1 MPQTIPVITSI
12 GSAIAGSGASIA
24 AANVVGGAVVAGTV
38 ATGVSLAKT
47 AAAGRATQA
56 AVRKQVQS
64 QRLAV
69 ARERRQAIRGAL
81 MARAQAANVAAAT
94 GQQGASG
101 FQGGMTALQSQ
112 LGANLGYGGVQ
123 SQLGQQYTSLTGRAA
138 QLQGQGQLFG
148 QIGQMAFS
156 AIPYAGQISSGLNFA
171 DSMMTG
177 SGGLSRRATFFGG
190 QNYYNTSAMAG

>member
-1 MPQTIPVITSI
+1 MPPAVPVL
-12 GSAIAGSGASIA
+12 SAIGGALGATGTA
-24 AANVVGGAVVAGTV
+24 ATIVGGAVVAGTV

>member
-1 MPQTIPVITSI
+1 MPPAVPVL
-12 GSAIAGSGASIA
+12 SAIGGALGATGA
-24 AANVVGGAVVAGTV
+24 AATVVGGVVVAGTV

-47 AAAGRATQA
+47 AAAGRAQA
-56 AVRKQVQS
+56 RAVQKQVQS

-81 MARAQAANVAAAT
+81 MARAQAANIAAAT

-123 SQLGQQYTSLTGRAA
+123 SQLGQQYTALTGRAA

-148 QIGQMAFS
+148 QIGQMAFG
-156 AIPYAGQISSGLNFA
+156 AVPYAGQIA
-171 DSMMTG
+171 SMG
-177 SGGLSRRATFFGG
+177 SGISNAAGAAIGIPKVG
-190 QNYYNTSAMAG
+190 QINFS